1 MVDGMGGQDSYE
13 YRQFCSLAC
22 QAFNLLRK
30 NAGLILNLLHLMKDA
45 KIEDLSNNPSADADG
60 IILKVEERFHLDL
73 TDEQAESYFLGL
85 INESLVA
92 LLPRLNEYFHQIATA
107 RR

>member
-1 MVDGMGGQDSYE
+1 MGGQDSQE

-30 NAGLILNLLHLMKDA
+30 RAGLVLNLLHLMSDA
-45 KIEDLSNNPSADADG
+45 GIEDLSNNPSSDAEG
-60 IILKVEERFHLDL
+60 VIAEVEKRFKLDL
-73 TDEQAESYFLGL
+73 TDEQAESFFVQLTK
-85 INESLVA
+85 ESVSA
-92 LLPRLNEYFHQIATA
+92 LAPRVMDFVHQFAVA